1 MKTPKKSLAALLAM
15 TLTVGL
21 TACSGETD
29 SQSAQSASS
38 QPAQSASSSHTQEE
52 SGFPF
57 TLTTKDGQEVTF
69 THVPET
75 IISCNPN
82 AGDEL
87 MALGLGDKIIATAYN
102 NTQVNPQWREEYE
115 AIPTV
120 AESYISLETI
130 LSLEPTAA
138 PALSARRTTPPTT
151 PSAATASCPCPPSK
165 ATPWGPTW
173 TWSTRTSM
181 IWAASSR

>member
-69 THVPET
+69 TPVSYTHLLQQGQCGAAQPAACRPVHVLRHLLLCLPR
-75 IISCNPN
+75 
-82 AGDEL
+82 
-87 MALGLGDKIIATAYN
+87 
-102 NTQVNPQWREEYE
+102 Q
-115 AIPTV
+115 
-120 AESYISLETI
+120 
-130 LSLEPTAA
+130 
-138 PALSARRTTPPTT
+138 
-151 PSAATASCPCPPSK
+151 
-165 ATPWGPTW
+165 
-173 TWSTRTSM
+173 
-181 IWAASSR
+181 AASDPLHCPGEDHDEEWR

>member
-57 TLTTKDGQEVTF
+57 TLTTKDGAWEATF
-69 THVPET
+69 DTDYQIYKDLTLAV
-75 IISCNPN
+75 
-82 AGDEL
+82 EL
-87 MALGLGDKIIATAYN
+87 G
-102 NTQVNPQWREEYE
+102 
-115 AIPTV
+115 
-120 AESYISLETI
+120 YIH
-130 LSLEPTAA
+130 LSLNDGVWGNVLDNTNRNAYK
-138 PALSARRTTPPTT
+138 
-151 PSAATASCPCPPSK
+151 ASVNMRY
-165 ATPWGPTW
+165 AF
-173 TWSTRTSM
+173 
-181 IWAASSR
+181 